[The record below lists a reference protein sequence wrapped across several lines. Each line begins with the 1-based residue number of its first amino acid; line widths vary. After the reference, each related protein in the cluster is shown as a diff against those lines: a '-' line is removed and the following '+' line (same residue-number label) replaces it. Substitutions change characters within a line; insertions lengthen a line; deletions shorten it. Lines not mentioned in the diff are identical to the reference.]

1 MDIKAKAAFRQET
14 PGSLPRILGFWD
26 ITGIVVGCV
35 IGSGIFIV
43 PAAVAAGVQY
53 PLLILA
59 VWAVSGVL
67 CFFGAVTF
75 AELGAAYPHAGGMY
89 VYLRE
94 AYGPLIAFLFGWT
107 LFLVIDS
114 GSIATLA
121 VSFSS
126 KYLPYFFPV
135 TPLMSKVIALLFV
148 AFLVTVNYVGTRWGA
163 LLQNF
168 LTLIK
173 FGAILAVC
181 ATVLIFAKGNAG
193 NFVTPAPTTFS
204 WDLITKMGIALVA
217 TFWAYKGWEVAT
229 FSAGEIK
236 NPEKNLPAGLLI
248 SLSTVIFLYL
258 LTNLA
263 YLYAFPASEIA
274 KSDRIASD
282 AMSFAVGPVGASIIA
297 FTILFSITGAAN
309 SNLLCTPRVF
319 FAMAS
324 DGLFFK
330 KIAAV
335 HPRFL
340 TPHVS
345 IVAIGLWAVGLSLS
359 GTFEQLFTY
368 VIFGQW
374 IFFGLTAGAV
384 FILRRKRPGLPRPYK
399 TWGYPVTPAIFILA
413 AFLISVNSLINQF
426 WNAFAGL
433 AIIFLGV
440 PAYMYWHRKKKAAL
454 QATRADEKSRL
465 AEN

>member
-1 MDIKAKAAFRQET
+1 MAERSSATFERET

-26 ITGIVVGCV
+26 IVGIIVGCV

-53 PLLILA
+53 PLLILT
-59 VWAVSGVL
+59 VWVVSGIL

-75 AELGAAYPHAGGMY
+75 AELGAAYPQAGGMY

-94 AYGPLIAFLFGWT
+94 GYGPLIAFLFGWT

-121 VSFSS
+121 VAFSS

-135 TPLMSKVIALLFV
+135 TPVMSKVIAFLLI
-148 AFLVTVNYVGTRWGA
+148 AFLAAVNYVGTRWGS
-163 LLQNF
+163 LLQNY
-168 LTLIK
+168 LTVIK
-173 FGAILAVC
+173 FGAIISVC
-181 ATVLIFAKGNAG
+181 VIVLVFAKGNPA
-193 NFVTPAPTTFS
+193 NFVTPAPPAFS
-204 WDLITKMGIALVA
+204 WDLLSKIGIALVA

-229 FSAGEIK
+229 FSAGELK
-236 NPEKNLPAGLLI
+236 HPERNLPAGLF
-248 SLSTVIFLYL
+248 LSMITVIFLYVL
-258 LTNLA
+258 ANMA
-263 YLYAFPASEIA
+263 YLYAFPASVIA
-274 KSDRIASD
+274 KSSRIASD
-282 AMSFAVGPVGASIIA
+282 AMSFAVGPVGATIIA
-297 FTILFSITGAAN
+297 VTILFSITGAAN
-309 SNLLCTPRVF
+309 SNVLCSPRVF

-345 IVAIGLWAVGLSLS
+345 IIAIALWSIALSVT

-384 FILRRKRPGLPRPYK
+384 FILRRKRPGLTRPYK

-413 AFLISVNSLINQF
+413 AFIISVNTLINQF
-426 WNAFAGL
+426 WNAFWGL

-440 PAYMYWHRKKKAAL
+440 PAYIYWHRKKMAGL
-454 QATRADEKSRL
+454 
-465 AEN
+465 